1 MAWYRCNSGNVGA
14 TPISL
19 LNNCKIGMSATLVK
33 NSPIDAN
40 NYVEVSGKTLILH
53 RNSATP
59 SLWLYTPYLEAGKKY
74 ALYFESSSESDGYI
88 YLDYTTVISDTEDF
102 PTTRIGS
109 VYNVGGYSFT
119 VQNSGYYA
127 FILWRSNSNNITI
140 TNPYLIEIT

>member
-1 MAWYRCNSGNVGA
+1 MAWYRCERGKTEV

-19 LNNCKIGMSATLVK
+19 LDNYKIGVSATLVK

-74 ALYFESSSESDGYI
+74 AFYFESSSESDGYI
-88 YLDYTTVISDTEDF
+88 YLDFTTAISDTKDF

-127 FILWRSNSNNITI
+127 FILWQSNSNNITI